1 MTRLEQIEKS
11 VAELDPKELEAF
23 SAWFEEFQAERWDR
37 QIEADASA
45 GKLDALADKALAE
58 FRAGKTRPL

>member
-1 MTRLEQIEKS
+1 MTKLEQIEKS
-11 VAELDPKELEAF
+11 VSELNPKELEAF

-37 QIEADASA
+37 QVEADASA
-45 GKLDALADKALAE
+45 GKLDALANKALAE

>member
-1 MTRLEQIEKS
+1 MTKLEQIEKS
-11 VAELDPKELEAF
+11 VSELNAKELEAF

-37 QIEADASA
+37 QIESKDAA